1 MTNIRWKIAVLCLCG
16 NALSWLDRSAL
27 GVALPY
33 MKRDLGLDPVQ
44 AGYAFGAFVMLY
56 LPAIM
61 LSGALADRFGARRL
75 GSLAIGLW
83 SLTIGL
89 MGAVQGAI
97 SVVLLR
103 MLLGLFE
110 SGGTPSWIKATV
122 TWFPRGERARGVAMF
137 DSGTRI
143 GATLAFPVMAAMIG
157 LVGWRLA
164 FVGIAALGF
173 LWLPIWLWIYR
184 DNPESHPAASREEI
198 DYIGAGRKDEA
209 EKQID
214 HVGWLELLSSPTTW
228 SLVVLTFFAACQAW
242 FNLAW
247 VPTYLVEAR
256 HFTLLRVGSLGAIPG
271 LAGIV
276 AGFVSGI
283 LADMLFK
290 RGYSTT
296 FVRKSCIVS
305 GLALS
310 SCIAFTPFAEHL
322 TTAMLLL
329 AVANFG
335 LSFGSV
341 ALYTLPLDLAPAP
354 GRASSLGGIQIVGTL
369 CGGLLFP
376 LLVGYILNWGDGS
389 FVLPLA
395 LAGVTSLLAA
405 CVCLFGM
412 GPIEPIKLRR
422 PGRFGAVEHGSAAR
436 RRWLAYNLC
445 ITDIKRALR
454 HRAPCSPTTR
464 LAIPK
469 RIDDE

>member
-1 MTNIRWKIAVLCLCG
+1 MTRIRWKIAALCLCG
-16 NALSWLDRSAL
+16 NSLSWLDRSAL

-33 MKRDLGLDPVQ
+33 MKKELGLDPVQ

-56 LPAIM
+56 LPAIL
-61 LSGALADRFGARRL
+61 LSGVLADRFGARKL
-75 GSLAIGLW
+75 GALAIGLW
-83 SLTIGL
+83 SLAIGL
-89 MGAVQGAI
+89 MGAVQGLI
-97 SVVLLR
+97 SIIVLR
-103 MLLGLFE
+103 MFLGLFE
-110 SGGTPSWIKATV
+110 SGGTPSWIKATM

-143 GATLAFPVMAAMIG
+143 GATLAFPVMAALIG

-164 FVGIAALGF
+164 FVGTGIFGL
-173 LWLPIWLWIYR
+173 LWLPLWLWIYR
-184 DNPESHPAASREEI
+184 DDPDSHPTASRAEI
-198 DYIGAGRKDEA
+198 DFIRSGQTEDTESPERVD
-209 EKQID
+209 
-214 HVGWLELLSSPTTW
+214 WLELLGSPMTW

-271 LAGIV
+271 FAGIA
-276 AGFVSGI
+276 AGFASGI

-296 FVRKSCIVS
+296 FVRKGCIVS

-310 SCIAFTPFAEHL
+310 SCIALTPLAQDL

-341 ALYTLPLDLAPAP
+341 ALYTLPLDLAPIP
-354 GRASSLGGIQIVGTL
+354 GQASSLGGIQIVGTL
-369 CGGLLFP
+369 SGGLLFP
-376 LLVGYILNWGDGS
+376 LLVGYILHWGDGS
-389 FVLPLA
+389 FALPLA

-405 CVCLFGM
+405 CVCVFVM
-412 GPIEPIKLRR
+412 GPIEPIKLGQRHN
-422 PGRFGAVEHGSAAR
+422 PSTVEHRSPESPLTKAR
-436 RRWLAYNLC
+436 A
-445 ITDIKRALR
+445 
-454 HRAPCSPTTR
+454 S
-464 LAIPK
+464 
-469 RIDDE
+469 